1 MTPWAVHLSLNSI
14 DRSFTI
20 SLLSVPIYYSASIN
34 NSLCGQSLLYL
45 TWPATSGS
53 NSSTVAYKSMS
64 TAPSPA
70 MTCLQTRR
78 YNNVP
83 RKTRWRLLQCAARGF
98 GFQGL
103 LGQYVTPAKF
113 WRNTVDFLVV
123 LHLEVNIS
131 ALKACKNCEILL
143 IYGRNDLDGGAFNFT
158 QVSSRET
165 SFLRRLNCE
174 FAHFN
179 LFVNRECQ
187 FWVLGCDHKMPAK
200 IKVQIVAARDLP
212 VMDRSSDLAD
222 AFAEV
227 RNL

>member
-1 MTPWAVHLSLNSI
+1 M
-14 DRSFTI
+14 
-20 SLLSVPIYYSASIN
+20 
-34 NSLCGQSLLYL
+34 
-45 TWPATSGS
+45 
-53 NSSTVAYKSMS
+53 
-64 TAPSPA
+64 
-70 MTCLQTRR
+70 
-78 YNNVP
+78 
-83 RKTRWRLLQCAARGF
+83 
-98 GFQGL
+98 
-103 LGQYVTPAKF
+103 
-113 WRNTVDFLVV
+113 